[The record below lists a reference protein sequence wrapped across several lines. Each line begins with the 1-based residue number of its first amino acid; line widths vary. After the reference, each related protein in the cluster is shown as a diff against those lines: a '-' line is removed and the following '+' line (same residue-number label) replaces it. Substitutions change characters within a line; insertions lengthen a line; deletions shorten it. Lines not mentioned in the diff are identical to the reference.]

1 MKVDVVVRD
10 PSDAGIKWEWDMIN
24 PITSDKFPTG
34 PWASIGGQHVYQ
46 VKFDI
51 VEDHIEVYN
60 GSILCSGPLEWF
72 VGVTNVFSQSC
83 WESKVI

>member
-1 MKVDVVVRD
+1 MDVVVRD

-34 PWASIGGQHVYQ
+34 LCASIGGQHVYQ
-46 VKFDI
+46 VTFDI
-51 VEDHIEVYN
+51 VKDHLEVYN

-72 VGVTNVFSQSC
+72 VGVTYIFSQSC